1 MRRTYKLTGV
11 DCANCAAK
19 MEYKIGKL
27 NGVKF
32 CSVNF
37 ITQKLMLEAE
47 ESEFDSIIE
56 KAALICKK
64 IDREA
69 KIEVS

>member
-1 MRRTYKLTGV
+1 MKKTYKLTGV

-19 MEYKIGKL
+19 MENRIGKL
-27 NGVKF
+27 DGVKS

-37 ITQKLMLEAE
+37 MLQKLTLETE
-47 ESEFDSIIE
+47 DDDHTEILE
-56 KAALICKK
+56 KASVICRK

-69 KIEVS
+69 KILA